1 MLTTL
6 FRKKT
11 AQLTIEFK
19 LHAPADL
26 SKEPPFRM
34 LTHRNDMN
42 TPLLKLIQKHISNMK
57 RSNVPPWASSLVLQ
71 DADYPETFT
80 MPNFLMPAQRDV
92 YPTSGLI
99 AHPSRSVYYRF
110 DPTQSLATL
119 LKGTRFVEFP
129 TIEVCQEFNGIV
141 VDAAG
146 CLSRAGDDQPRVKR
160 RKLTLQADRA
170 ALDGLVG
177 GYGSGEEE
185 QEGIPK
191 EPPVL
196 VEYANSMSEEDAVLT
211 DDSHESVDE
220 GDEEDIKVEPAVLLE
235 LLREARNGGR
245 WTEDVEVDW
254 GEGSEGESELDEV
267 RGLVVG
273 GQAGPS

>member
-6 FRKKT
+6 LRKKT

-19 LHAPADL
+19 LHAPAEL

-34 LTHRNDMN
+34 VTHRNDIN
-42 TPLLKLIQKHISNMK
+42 TPLLKLIQTHISTMK

-71 DADYPETFT
+71 DTDNPETFT

-99 AHPSRSVYYRF
+99 AHPSRSVYYQF

-129 TIEVCQEFNGIV
+129 TIEVCQEFNGTV
-141 VDAAG
+141 VDVAG
-146 CLSRAGDDQPRVKR
+146 CLSRVGDDQPRVKR
-160 RKLTLQADRA
+160 RKLTLQAGQA
-170 ALDGLVG
+170 ALNGLVG
-177 GYGSGEEE
+177 EYGSGEEE
-185 QEGIPK
+185 QEDIPR

-196 VEYANSMSEEDAVLT
+196 VEYANSMSEEEDAVSA
-211 DDSHESVDE
+211 DDSDQSAE
-220 GDEEDIKVEPAVLLE
+220 EEDEDVKVEPAVLLE
-235 LLREARNGGR
+235 LLREARNGG
-245 WTEDVEVDW
+245 WTQDDEVDW

-273 GQAGPS
+273 GQASLS

>member
-1 MLTTL
+1 MLT
-6 FRKKT
+6 
-11 AQLTIEFK
+11 Q
-19 LHAPADL
+19 
-26 SKEPPFRM
+26 
-34 LTHRNDMN
+34 RNDMN
-42 TPLLKLIQKHISNMK
+42 TPLLKLLQTHISTIK
-57 RSNVPPWASSLVLQ
+57 RSNVPPWAYSLVLQ
-71 DADYPETFT
+71 DVDYPETFT

-119 LKGTRFVEFP
+119 LKGTRFVEYP

-146 CLSRAGDDQPRVKR
+146 CLSRVDDQPRLKR
-160 RKLTLQADRA
+160 RKLTLQAGRA

-185 QEGIPK
+185 QEEIPK

-196 VEYANSMSEEDAVLT
+196 VEYANSMSEEDVVLT
-211 DDSHESVDE
+211 DDSNESVDE
-220 GDEEDIKVEPAVLLE
+220 GDDEGIKVDPAVLLE
-235 LLREARNGGR
+235 VLREARNGGQ

-267 RGLVVG
+267 RDLVVG